1 MVLSKPD
8 IRRCIDQGRLKIDP
22 APADSRINQVSID
35 LRLGRKFTVMKELPA
50 HVPKIRVKTSLFDS
64 EDSWE
69 HREEDSFDLHPGAFV
84 LAQTHET
91 VTMPPDLVGLVE
103 GRSSWARVGIGIHMT
118 APKIDPGFSGTIT
131 LEISNMGNMTVELVA
146 EEDEPAQ
153 LILLQLTTSLD
164 KADLYGADERDRF
177 QFQSDPIPHGGGIG

>member
-8 IRRCIDQGRLKIDP
+8 IRRCINEGRLVIDP
-22 APADSRINQVSID
+22 APADSRINQVSVD

-50 HVPKIRVKTSLFDS
+50 HVPKVRVKPSLFMSGDL
-64 EDSWE
+64 WE
-69 HREEDSFDLHPGAFV
+69 HREGDSFDLHPGAFV

-91 VTMPPDLVGLVE
+91 VTMPPNLVGFVE

-131 LEISNMGNMTVELVA
+131 LEISNMGKMTVELVA

-153 LILLQLTTSLD
+153 LILLELTAPLD
-164 KADLYGADERDRF
+164 QADLYGADERDLF
-177 QFQSDPIPHGGGIG
+177 HLQSDPIPHGGGIG